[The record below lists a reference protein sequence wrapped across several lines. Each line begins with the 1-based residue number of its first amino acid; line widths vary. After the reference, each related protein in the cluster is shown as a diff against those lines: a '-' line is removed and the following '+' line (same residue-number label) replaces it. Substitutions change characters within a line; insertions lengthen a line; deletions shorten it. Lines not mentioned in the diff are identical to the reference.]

1 VSRQPSRGA
10 RGRAEITVRYAE
22 TDSQGVAYHANFFI
36 WMEIGRT
43 RLLHDLG
50 YPYGRLEADGLLF
63 AVAEA
68 SCRYSGAARYEER
81 VEIETICREARSRTV
96 VFDYEL
102 RVSGRTIATGRTSLV
117 ALDRDRRPRRIPES
131 ILKALDP
138 GQGFGS
144 DGMIGG
150 GPE

>member
-1 VSRQPSRGA
+1 VSEQLSPGV

-22 TDSQGVAYHANFFI
+22 TDQQGVAYHANFFV

-50 YPYGRLEADGLLF
+50 LPYGRLEAEGLFF

-68 SCRYSGAARYEER
+68 SCRYVGAARYEDR
-81 VEIETICREARSRTV
+81 VEIETVCREARSRAI
-96 VFDYEL
+96 VFEYDL
-102 RVSGRTIATGRTSLV
+102 RVGSCTIATGRTSLV
-117 ALDRDRRPRRIPES
+117 ALDRDRRPRRIPGA
-131 ILKALDP
+131 ILQALCP
-138 GQGFGS
+138 GPGAGTG
-144 DGMIGG
+144 GMIGG